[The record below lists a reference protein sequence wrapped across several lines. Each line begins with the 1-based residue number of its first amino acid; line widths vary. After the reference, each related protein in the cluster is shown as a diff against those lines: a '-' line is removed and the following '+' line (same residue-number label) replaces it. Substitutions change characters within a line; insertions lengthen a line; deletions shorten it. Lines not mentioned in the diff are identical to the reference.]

1 MADLWKTTSPRGLG
15 AGHVD
20 DRGYGSGA
28 AAKLTAEYRRRATRF
43 VLGSARDAG
52 DAALLLEALGLA
64 AVEGRDGT
72 EKVA

>member
-1 MADLWKTTSPRGLG
+1 MTFGKQGVRRGVG

-20 DRGYGSGA
+20 DRGYGVGA
-28 AAKLTAEYRRRATRF
+28 GRK
-43 VLGSARDAG
+43 GSAVERCRAVRQLAMLAT
-52 DAALLLEALGLA
+52 DAADAAELLAALGLT